1 MPRLL
6 KFHEI
11 NFHKFEKKHKIRENL
26 ATRKFPSTRY
36 NIVKTVRTYGNMSII
51 VNSRNSGNKNNT
63 GNSGIFSPTVPT
75 VTTVPCVT
83 HVPSVFICMCGHT
96 PLCHTNRELITSPI
110 IVFQ

>member
-1 MPRLL
+1 MQQWD
-6 KFHEI
+6 HE
-11 NFHKFEKKHKIRENL
+11 
-26 ATRKFPSTRY
+26 Y
-36 NIVKTVRTYGNMSII
+36 NIVETVRTYGNMSII

-83 HVPSVFICMCGHT
+83 HVPTVFICMCGHT
-96 PLCHTNRELITSPI
+96 PLCHTNRELIKSPI